1 MKYLFSRSQTI
12 INYSQS
18 DEKKVAYSLCLLHSM
33 INEMLKY
40 KPFGWNLNYD
50 FNTGD
55 FLNALLALK

>member
-40 KPFGWNLNYD
+40 KPFGWNLNYSTY
-50 FNTGD
+50 FN
-55 FLNALLALK
+55 